1 MKLPHRFELIRPEFF
16 FHLCFFLSQAWID
29 WIGVSHN
36 PQPLSASI
44 SILFPGLPLHFSDI
58 NSAFEK
64 GMETFFFFFFSRKLG
79 ISNRKDNMS
88 LLFFDWCRRLA
99 FRDAIQ
105 KFCPFPVSFFFFFLV
120 AWRSSLFALKKILY
134 MSFNSCGRN
143 IMSYGRMKKCFAPDS
158 GMQDSD
164 LWESP
169 HCREILWRPVLAV
182 HGNFWATSGVSNFC
196 ISEQFLRTILL

>member
-1 MKLPHRFELIRPEFF
+1 
-16 FHLCFFLSQAWID
+16 
-29 WIGVSHN
+29 
-36 PQPLSASI
+36 
-44 SILFPGLPLHFSDI
+44 
-58 NSAFEK
+58 
-64 GMETFFFFFFSRKLG
+64 METFFFFSRKLG

-120 AWRSSLFALKKILY
+120 AWRSSLFALKKMLY

-164 LWESP
+164 LRESP
-169 HCREILWRPVLAV
+169 HCREILWRPSIGRSWLCT
-182 HGNFWATSGVSNFC
+182 ATSEQLLAFRIFVFLSNFC
-196 ISEQFLRTILL
+196 SQYCFRAHI